1 MRPTLYRSRHAV
13 SAGHYLAA
21 AAGFAVLEA
30 GENAI
35 HAGCTTGIALAVLK
49 GLVRDFYELLSIRG

>member
-1 MRPTLYRSRHAV
+1 MFATRPTLYGARHAV

-30 GENAI
+30 GGNAAQPAWRWACCCRI
-35 HAGCTTGIALAVLK
+35 W
-49 GLVRDFYELLSIRG
+49 